1 MARSA
6 ALVLCALAL
15 CAGLIWLFLQG
26 REQAA
31 HIARLE
37 ETAAA
42 NARAVERQKKWAADV
57 DEALAGWRST
67 REAQEKN
74 AAAKRQQREA
84 VRHDESFSS
93 WADGPLPDAAVRLL
107 QTLPAPH

>member
-15 CAGLIWLFLQG
+15 CAGLTWLFLQG

-31 HIARLE
+31 RMARLE
-37 ETAAA
+37 EAAAA
-42 NARAVERQKKWAADV
+42 NAQAVEQQKKWAADV
-57 DEALAGWRST
+57 DEALAGWHVA

-84 VRHDESFSS
+84 ARHDEIFSS
-93 WADGPLPDAAVRLL
+93 WADRPLPDAAVRLL
-107 QTLPAPH
+107 QTRSAPY